1 MCDVSCQCIQGF
13 LQDTHVGL
21 GFDLSLVLV
30 APFRTCK
37 WTLMGGD
44 SVQDVDK
51 YFQMTTLN
59 TSERQLYQMIDEEP
73 IEPVEPDDESED
85 TAEPESPEDE
95 W

>member
-1 MCDVSCQCIQGF
+1 
-13 LQDTHVGL
+13 
-21 GFDLSLVLV
+21 
-30 APFRTCK
+30 
-37 WTLMGGD
+37 MGGD